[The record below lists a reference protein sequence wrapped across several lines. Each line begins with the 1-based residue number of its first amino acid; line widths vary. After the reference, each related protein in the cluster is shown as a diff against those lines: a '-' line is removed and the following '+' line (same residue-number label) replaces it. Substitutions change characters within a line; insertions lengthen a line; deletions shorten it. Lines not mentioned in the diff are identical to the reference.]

1 VLQISLKIPEGNQNT
16 PKERQCNGQNKT
28 SKRTNN
34 DLQTLHGKPKIGKNE
49 PTKDTGCIN
58 VLKINLK
65 IPEVNQK
72 NSKNRQC
79 NGQNKTDKRTNNDL
93 HRTPKIGKNDCF

>member
-1 VLQISLKIPEGNQNT
+1 MAKRKQA
-16 PKERQCNGQNKT
+16 KEQTMIYK
-28 SKRTNN
+28 
-34 DLQTLHGKPKIGKNE
+34 TLHGKPKIGKNE

-93 HRTPKIGKNDCF
+93 HRTPKIGKTIAFD

>member
-1 VLQISLKIPEGNQNT
+1 MIYK
-16 PKERQCNGQNKT
+16 
-28 SKRTNN
+28 
-34 DLQTLHGKPKIGKNE
+34 TLHGKPKIGKNE

-72 NSKNRQC
+72 NSKDRQR
-79 NGQNKTDKRTNNDL
+79 NDQSKTDNK
-93 HRTPKIGKNDCF
+93 

>member
-1 VLQISLKIPEGNQNT
+1 MTKVKRSTNQT
-16 PKERQCNGQNKT
+16 MIYKA
-28 SKRTNN
+28 
-34 DLQTLHGKPKIGKNE
+34 LHRKPKIEKNE

-72 NSKNRQC
+72 NSKNRQS
-79 NGQNKTDKRTNNDL
+79 NDQSKTDKRTNNDL
-93 HRTPKIGKNDCF
+93 HRTPKNGKNDCF

>member
-1 VLQISLKIPEGNQNT
+1 MAEIKQT
-16 PKERQCNGQNKT
+16 KETTMIYK
-28 SKRTNN
+28 
-34 DLQTLHGKPKIGKNE
+34 TLHGKPKIGKNE

-72 NSKNRQC
+72 NSKDRQR
-79 NGQNKTDKRTNNDL
+79 NDQSKTDNKSNNDL
-93 HRTPKIGKNDCF
+93 QSTT